1 MSYGK
6 CDPQCTHLDMLLPN
20 FQFSTILQRGNIL
33 AMHEYHV
40 PPENT
45 INTNTDLIGVDS
57 NMDKNN
63 NIKQYKCGKT
73 VFHKHTKTSFNLSM
87 QILFVNIYLPVLGM
101 FWQMTLF
108 KLIHSLYTKTYIQL
122 GPCSV
127 AQEECCMQDQVHQAL
142 ELSYSFQGH
151 QENDLLCMMVIHNT
165 IEHH

>member
-1 MSYGK
+1 MENVIHSVHIWTCCYQTFSSVLFYREATYWQCMSTM
-6 CDPQCTHLDMLLPN
+6 CPQKILSILLLI
-20 FQFSTILQRGNIL
+20 SLVWIQRQ
-33 AMHEYHV
+33 M
-40 PPENT
+40 T
-45 INTNTDLIGVDS
+45 TTTT
-57 NMDKNN
+57 
-63 NIKQYKCGKT
+63 KQYKRGKT

-108 KLIHSLYTKTYIQL
+108 KLIHSLYNKTYIQL
-122 GPCSV
+122 GPRSV